1 MTYLLAGLSYRRSPV
16 AALELVALG
25 AEELPAWLERLAVHA
40 GGGVILSTCN
50 RTEIYGWSDSTESP
64 TRLIELLDDIASREG
79 TKSPEFY
86 DHVYSAAGVHAARHL
101 FRVASGLDSMAT
113 GEAQIAGQVRS
124 ALLAAGEAGG
134 VAPRLSRLFHTSL
147 RTARRIRQ
155 ATGVEKDSISIPSI
169 GVQLLK
175 QTLDELSGQSVLL
188 IGAGETGTMTA
199 RALRRNG
206 VRRLTVISRR
216 AHRAAELAAELGG
229 SSVAFEE
236 RFDALKTADVV
247 VACTA
252 ATEPV
257 LDADRLQKAVDA
269 RRGRPLHVLDL
280 GMPRDVA
287 PEAADL
293 DGVYVYTLD
302 QLHTI
307 ANENRANRAAAID
320 EAEEMV
326 DRELARFVERQ
337 VSPAAEP
344 VVRHL
349 GARAEQMRRE
359 ELSKVVKRLPDLST
373 EQIEA
378 MDAMTRALVRRLL
391 ADPITFL
398 RTADH
403 TDAAEAVLQIFSLY
417 PDEEPD

>member
-16 AALELVALG
+16 AALERVALG
-25 AEELPAWLERLAVHA
+25 AEELPVWLERLAVHA

-50 RTEIYGWSDSTESP
+50 RTEIYAWSDSTESP
-64 TRLIELLDDIASREG
+64 VRLIELLDDIASRQG
-79 TKSPEFY
+79 AKSPDFQ
-86 DHVYSAAGVHAARHL
+86 DHVYSATGVDAARHL

-124 ALLAAGEAGG
+124 ALRAAGEAGG

-206 VRRLTVISRR
+206 VRRLTVTSRR

-252 ATEPV
+252 ATEPIV
-257 LDADRLQKAVDA
+257 DADR
-269 RRGRPLHVLDL
+269 
-280 GMPRDVA
+280 
-287 PEAADL
+287 PE
-293 DGVYVYTLD
+293 
-302 QLHTI
+302 
-307 ANENRANRAAAID
+307 
-320 EAEEMV
+320 
-326 DRELARFVERQ
+326 
-337 VSPAAEP
+337 
-344 VVRHL
+344 
-349 GARAEQMRRE
+349 
-359 ELSKVVKRLPDLST
+359 
-373 EQIEA
+373 
-378 MDAMTRALVRRLL
+378 
-391 ADPITFL
+391 
-398 RTADH
+398 
-403 TDAAEAVLQIFSLY
+403 
-417 PDEEPD
+417 

>member
-1 MTYLLAGLSYRRSPV
+1 M
-16 AALELVALG
+16 
-25 AEELPAWLERLAVHA
+25 
-40 GGGVILSTCN
+40 
-50 RTEIYGWSDSTESP
+50 
-64 TRLIELLDDIASREG
+64 
-79 TKSPEFY
+79 
-86 DHVYSAAGVHAARHL
+86 
-101 FRVASGLDSMAT
+101 
-113 GEAQIAGQVRS
+113 
-124 ALLAAGEAGG
+124 
-134 VAPRLSRLFHTSL
+134 
-147 RTARRIRQ
+147 
-155 ATGVEKDSISIPSI
+155 
-169 GVQLLK
+169 
-175 QTLDELSGQSVLL
+175 
-188 IGAGETGTMTA
+188 
-199 RALRRNG
+199 
-206 VRRLTVISRR
+206 
-216 AHRAAELAAELGG
+216 
-229 SSVAFEE
+229 AFEE

-257 LDADRLQKAVDA
+257 LEADRLQKAIDA

-293 DGVYVYTLD
+293 DGVNVYTLD

-307 ANENRANRAAAID
+307 ANENRASRAAAID

-359 ELSKVVKRLPDLST
+359 ELAKVVKRLPDLST

-378 MDAMTRALVRRLL
+378 LDAMTRALVRRLL

>member
-16 AALELVALG
+16 AALEQVALG
-25 AEELPAWLERLAVHA
+25 AEELPVWLERLAVHA

-50 RTEIYGWSDSTESP
+50 RTEIYAWSDSTESP

-79 TKSPEFY
+79 TKSPDFE
-86 DHVYSAAGVHAARHL
+86 DHVYSATGVDAARHL

-206 VRRLTVISRR
+206 VRNLTVTSRR

-229 SSVAFEE
+229 TGSGV
-236 RFDALKTADVV
+236 
-247 VACTA
+247 
-252 ATEPV
+252 
-257 LDADRLQKAVDA
+257 
-269 RRGRPLHVLDL
+269 RG
-280 GMPRDVA
+280 
-287 PEAADL
+287 
-293 DGVYVYTLD
+293 
-302 QLHTI
+302 TI
-307 ANENRANRAAAID
+307 R
-320 EAEEMV
+320 
-326 DRELARFVERQ
+326 
-337 VSPAAEP
+337 
-344 VVRHL
+344 
-349 GARAEQMRRE
+349 RAEDSRRCG
-359 ELSKVVKRLPDLST
+359 RLHRRD
-373 EQIEA
+373 
-378 MDAMTRALVRRLL
+378 RADSRCRW
-391 ADPITFL
+391 P
-398 RTADH
+398 
-403 TDAAEAVLQIFSLY
+403 E
-417 PDEEPD
+417 